1 MVTKKYSIRLY
12 LFDVIGK
19 SSQIYVEDFIPE
31 NRLYEQIAECQ
42 EYANDLFDKCSPQHC
57 HMIVGE
63 SLV

>member
-1 MVTKKYSIRLY
+1 MY

-42 EYANDLFDKCSPQHC
+42 EYANDLFDKCSPQHW